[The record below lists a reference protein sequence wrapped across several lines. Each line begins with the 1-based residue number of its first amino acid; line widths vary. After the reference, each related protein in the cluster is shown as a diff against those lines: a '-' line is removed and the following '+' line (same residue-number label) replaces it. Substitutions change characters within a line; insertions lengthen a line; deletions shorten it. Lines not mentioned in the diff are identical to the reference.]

1 LHASGKRYKRP
12 KVPTS
17 GVKGLGSLS
26 VVRAQSSFTAAAYLV
41 SVVMDTA
48 GSGLAQH
55 AGFGKG
61 RLKISRGPT
70 ACPLQFASTGVK
82 EQSSALF
89 LVPSADQA
97 H

>member
-1 LHASGKRYKRP
+1 VVVTRLRAGDGQRLA
-12 KVPTS
+12 
-17 GVKGLGSLS
+17 GVVGQKQQ
-26 VVRAQSSFTAAAYLV
+26 VRRA
-41 SVVMDTA
+41 
-48 GSGLAQH
+48 
-55 AGFGKG
+55 G